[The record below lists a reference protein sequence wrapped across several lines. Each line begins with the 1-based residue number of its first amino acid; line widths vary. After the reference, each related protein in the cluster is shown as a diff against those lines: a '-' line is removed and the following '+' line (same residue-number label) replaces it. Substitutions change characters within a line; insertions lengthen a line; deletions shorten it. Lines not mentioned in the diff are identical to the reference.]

1 MASNLKGYVEAI
13 ETMLRRWE
21 HKNRAVPLSK
31 GYCSRSVYL
40 DTFIERAF
48 TDQGFNVI
56 RIYPVFIRYNAK
68 DEVEHMMKQ
77 WFEQA
82 IEKAKTVENPLIVL
96 ERVDT
101 LYRAHHQYFANY
113 LKEGIQIKHEA
124 TADKA
129 EYTQFVPFMLC
140 SNDDFDDEMQSHFSE
155 GYAQFIKYTKLDSCS
170 SLFVPYN
177 AKNDVNKTTML
188 EETSKMLLDYQA
200 AKALKEEKERQVK
213 MEEEKEKQKA
223 IEEGR
228 MVQDPYTGEFIL
240 KPAKL
245 NFN

>member
-1 MASNLKGYVEAI
+1 MASNLKSYVEAI
-13 ETMLRRWE
+13 ETMLGRWE
-21 HKNRAVPLSK
+21 CKNRAVPLSK
-31 GYCSRSVYL
+31 GYSSRSVYL

-56 RIYPVFIRYNAK
+56 RIYPVYIRYNAQ
-68 DEVEHMMKQ
+68 DEVEHVMKQ

-96 ERVDT
+96 ERVET
-101 LYRAHHQYFANY
+101 LYRAHHKFFADY
-113 LKEGIQIKHEA
+113 VKQGIQIKHEA
-124 TADKA
+124 TEDKA
-129 EYTQFVPFMLC
+129 EHIQFVPFMLC

-170 SLFVPYN
+170 SLGVPYN
-177 AKNDVNKTTML
+177 AKNDVNKTTLL
-188 EETSKMLLDYQA
+188 EETSKMLLEYQA
-200 AKALKEEKERQVK
+200 EKAQKEEQERISEQ
-213 MEEEKEKQKA
+213 EKQKA

-228 MVQDPYTGEFIL
+228 AGQDPYTSEFII

-245 NFN
+245 NFG